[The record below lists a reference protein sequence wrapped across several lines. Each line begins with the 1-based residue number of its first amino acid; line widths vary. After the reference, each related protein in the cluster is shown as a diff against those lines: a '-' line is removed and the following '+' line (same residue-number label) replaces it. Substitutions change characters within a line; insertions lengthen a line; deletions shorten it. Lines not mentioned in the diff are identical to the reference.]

1 MTRALQASA
10 LLASAVLLTSTSCKP
25 RNAPAAAAPANP
37 TSVTVATPVQ
47 KHLTEWDEFVGRLA
61 SPKTVE
67 LRARV
72 SGYLD
77 QVHFKEGSE
86 VKEGDLLFTI
96 DRRPYKAIVERA
108 EAELER
114 AKTHAQ
120 LAASEAE
127 RAKGLLAS
135 RAISAED
142 AEQKLKSAAESVASQ
157 RAAQAALDIANL
169 DLEFTEVRA
178 PIGGRI
184 SDARVR
190 EGNLIIGG
198 NTDRT
203 TTLTTIVVVDPIY
216 CYMDIDERSSLK
228 YRKLYREGKRAS
240 ALFGEVT
247 AQMGLANEEGFPHTG
262 VVDFVDNEIS
272 PETGTIRSRA
282 VFPNKDRLM
291 SPGYF
296 ARVRV
301 PGSGEYDGLLVR
313 DAAIG
318 SDQGRPY
325 VFVVDAQNVAHYR
338 SVVTGPLEDGLRVI
352 KEGLKPGERIV
363 VNGLMAVKNGAKV
376 APEEEAMVAQATAQ
390 AEDAGK

>member
-1 MTRALQASA
+1 L
-10 LLASAVLLTSTSCKP
+10 
-25 RNAPAAAAPANP
+25 
-37 TSVTVATPVQ
+37 TVAVPVQ
-47 KHLTEWDEFVGRLA
+47 KHLIEWDEFVGRLA

-77 QVHFKEGSE
+77 AVHFKEGSE

-96 DRRPYKAIVERA
+96 DPRPYKAIADRA
-108 EAELER
+108 QAELER
-114 AKTHAQ
+114 ATTHAE
-120 LAASEAE
+120 LAGSEAT
-127 RAKGLLAS
+127 RAEGLVAS

-142 AEQKLKSAAESVASQ
+142 FEQKVKTKSEALASVRGAE
-157 RAAQAALDIANL
+157 AALAIAKL

-178 PIGGRI
+178 PISGRI

-190 EGNLIIGG
+190 EGNLVLGG
-198 NTDRT
+198 NTDKAT
-203 TTLTTIVVVDPIY
+203 PLTTIVIVDPIY
-216 CYMDIDERSSLK
+216 CYMDVDERSSLK

-282 VFPNKDRLM
+282 VFPNGDRLM

-313 DAAIG
+313 DSAIG

-325 VFVVDAQNVAHYR
+325 VFVVDAENIAHYR
-338 SVVTGPLEDGLRVI
+338 SVVTGPLEDGLRVV
-352 KEGLKPGERIV
+352 KEGLKPEERVV
-363 VNGLMAVKNGAKV
+363 VNGFVAVKNGAKV
-376 APEEEAMVAQATAQ
+376 QPEEEPMQPRP
-390 AEDAGK
+390 EPEGAGK

>member
-1 MTRALQASA
+1 MIRALPALALAASA
-10 LLASAVLLTSTSCKP
+10 ILLTFTSCKP
-25 RNAPAAAAPANP
+25 GSGSAPAAAPAIP
-37 TSVTVATPVQ
+37 ISVTVATPVK
-47 KHLTEWDEFVGRLA
+47 KHLIEWDEFVGRLA

-77 QVHFKEGSE
+77 HVHFKEGTE
-86 VKEGDLLFTI
+86 VKENDLLFTI
-96 DRRPYKAIVERA
+96 DPRPYKAIVERA
-108 EAELER
+108 KAELER
-114 AKTHAQ
+114 AITHAE
-120 LAASEAE
+120 LAASEAN

-142 AEQKLKSAAESVASQ
+142 AEQKLKSSAEALASQ
-157 RAAQAALDIANL
+157 RAAQAALDVANL

-190 EGNLIIGG
+190 EGNLVIGG
-198 NTDRT
+198 NTDKAT
-203 TTLTTIVVVDPIY
+203 PLTTIVIVDPIY

-228 YRKLYREGKRAS
+228 YRKLYREGKRSS

-247 AQMGLANEEGFPHTG
+247 AEMGLANEEGFPHTG

-301 PGSGEYDGLLVR
+301 PGSGEYDGLLIR
-313 DAAIG
+313 DSCIG

-325 VFVVDAQNVAHYR
+325 VFVVDAENVAHYR
-338 SVVTGPLEDGLRVI
+338 SIVTGPLEDGLRIV
-352 KEGLKPGERIV
+352 KEGLKAGERVV
-363 VNGLMAVKNGAKV
+363 VNGFMAVKNGGKV
-376 APEEEAMVAQATAQ
+376 APEEEPMQPKPES
-390 AEDAGK
+390 AEAGK

>member
-1 MTRALQASA
+1 MTRAFQASA
-10 LLASAVLLTSTSCKP
+10 IVASAVLLAITSCKP
-25 RNAPAAAAPANP
+25 RGTPAAAPP
-37 TSVTVATPVQ
+37 TPTNVTLARPIE
-47 KHLTEWDEFVGRLA
+47 KHLIEWDEFVGRLA

-77 QVHFKEGSE
+77 KVHFKEGSE
-86 VKEGDLLFTI
+86 VKEGELLFTI
-96 DRRPYKAIVERA
+96 DPRPYRAIVERA
-108 EAELER
+108 NAELER
-114 AKTHAQ
+114 AATHAQ
-120 LAASEAE
+120 LAESEAE
-127 RAKGLLAS
+127 RAKGLLSS

-142 AEQKLKSAAESVASQ
+142 AEQKLKSAAEALASR
-157 RAAQAALDIANL
+157 RAAQAALDMASL

-190 EGNLIIGG
+190 EGNLVLGG
-198 NTDRT
+198 NTDKAT
-203 TTLTTIVVVDPIY
+203 PLTTIVIVDPIY

-247 AQMGLANEEGFPHTG
+247 AEMGLANEEGFPHSG

-272 PETGTIRSRA
+272 AETGTIRSRA

-313 DAAIG
+313 DSCIG

-325 VFVVDAQNVAHYR
+325 VFVVDAENIAHYR

-352 KEGLKPGERIV
+352 KEGLKPGECIV
-363 VNGLMAVKNGAKV
+363 VNGFMAVKNGGKV
-376 APEEEAMVAQATAQ
+376 APEEEPMQPPAA
-390 AEDAGK
+390 DAGK

>member
-1 MTRALQASA
+1 MNRIFPVLALAGGGIFLIA
-10 LLASAVLLTSTSCKP
+10 SCKP
-25 RNAPAAAAPANP
+25 PGSVAAAAPP
-37 TSVTVATPVQ
+37 TPVSVTVATPVQ
-47 KHLTEWDEFVGRLA
+47 KHLIEWDEFVGRLA

-77 QVHFKEGSE
+77 SVHFKEGSE

-96 DRRPYKAIVERA
+96 DPRPYRAIADRAKAEFERA
-108 EAELER
+108 T
-114 AKTHAQ
+114 THAE

-127 RAKGLLAS
+127 RAQGLVAS
-135 RAISAED
+135 KAISAED
-142 AEQKLKSAAESVASQ
+142 FEQKVKTKSEALSSVRGAE
-157 RAAQAALDIANL
+157 AALAAANL

-190 EGNLIIGG
+190 EGNLVIGG
-198 NTDRT
+198 NTDKAT
-203 TTLTTIVVVDPIY
+203 PLTTIVILDPIY
-216 CYMDIDERSSLK
+216 CYMDVDERSSLK
-228 YRKLYREGKRAS
+228 YRKLYREGKRDS
-240 ALFGEVT
+240 ALFGEVR
-247 AQMGLANEEGFPHTG
+247 AEMGLANEDGFPHVG

-313 DAAIG
+313 DSAIG

-325 VFVVDAQNVAHYR
+325 VYVVDADNVAHYR
-338 SVVTGPLEDGLRVI
+338 SVVTGPLEDGLRVV
-352 KEGLKPGERIV
+352 KEGLKPGEPIV
-363 VNGLMAVKNGAKV
+363 VNGFMAVKNGAKV
-376 APEEEAMVAQATAQ
+376 TPEKEAMQPPPS
-390 AEDAGK
+390 DADK

>member
-1 MTRALQASA
+1 MTRAFPA
-10 LLASAVLLTSTSCKP
+10 LAILASAILLTFTSCKP
-25 RNAPAAAAPANP
+25 RGAPAAAAPATP
-37 TSVTVATPVQ
+37 ASVTVAMPIQ
-47 KHLTEWDEFVGRLA
+47 KRLTEWDEFVGRLA

-77 QVHFKEGSE
+77 KVHFKEGSE
-86 VKEGDLLFTI
+86 VKEGDVLFTI
-96 DRRPYKAIVERA
+96 DPRPYRLIVERA
-108 EAELER
+108 DAELQR
-114 AKTHAQ
+114 TKTHAE
-120 LAASEAE
+120 LAAREAE
-127 RAKGLLAS
+127 RAGVLLAS

-142 AEQKLKSAAESVASQ
+142 AEQKVKSAAEAVASE
-157 RAAQAALDIANL
+157 RGAKAALDIASL
-169 DLEFTEVRA
+169 DLEFTEVKA

-190 EGNLIIGG
+190 EGNLVIGG

-203 TTLTTIVVVDPIY
+203 TSLTTIVVVDPIY

-228 YRKLYREGKRAS
+228 YRKLYRDGKRAS
-240 ALFGEVT
+240 ALFGEVI
-247 AQMGLANEEGFPHTG
+247 AQMGLSNEEGFPHTG

-272 PETGTIRSRA
+272 PQTGTIRSRA

-325 VFVVDAQNVAHYR
+325 VYVVDAQNVAHYR

-376 APEEEAMVAQATAQ
+376 APEEEPMLAQAQ
-390 AEDAGK
+390 AADAGK

>member
-1 MTRALQASA
+1 MIRLCQT
-10 LLASAVLLTSTSCKP
+10 LAFTSLGLSFLTSCDP
-25 RNAPAAAAPANP
+25 PAAPAAAAAPP
-37 TSVTVATPVQ
+37 TPVSVTVATPVQ
-47 KHLTEWDEFVGRLA
+47 KHLIEWDEFVGRLA

-77 QVHFKEGSE
+77 QVHFKEGTD

-96 DRRPYKAIVERA
+96 DQRPYKAIADRSQAEYERA
-108 EAELER
+108 T
-114 AKTHAQ
+114 THAD
-120 LAASEAE
+120 LATSEAK
-127 RAKGLLAS
+127 RAEGLVAS

-142 AEQKLKSAAESVASQ
+142 FEQKVKAKAEAAAST
-157 RAAQAALDIANL
+157 RAAAAALAIAKL

-178 PIGGRI
+178 PISGRI

-190 EGNLIIGG
+190 EGNLVIGG
-198 NTDRT
+198 NTDNAT
-203 TTLTTIVVVDPIY
+203 SLTTIVSVDPIY
-216 CYMDIDERSSLK
+216 CYIDIDERSSLK

-247 AQMGLANEEGFPHTG
+247 AHMGLANEEGYPHVG

-301 PGSGEYDGLLVR
+301 PGSGEYDALLVR
-313 DAAIG
+313 DSAIG

-325 VFVVDAQNVAHYR
+325 VFVVDKENIAHFR
-338 SVVTGPLEDGLRVI
+338 SVVTGPLEDGLRVV
-352 KEGLKPGERIV
+352 KEGLKPGERLV
-363 VNGLMAVKNGAKV
+363 VNGLMAVRNGAKV
-376 APEEEAMVAQATAQ
+376 NPEEEPMQPPQVAEAV
-390 AEDAGK
+390 K